1 MNSAC
6 IFCGSSEGARPAYVG
21 AAREMG
27 ALMARRGLT
36 LIYGGGRVGLMG
48 AVADAALGEGGEVVG
63 VMPEALVSKEIS
75 HEGLTKL
82 HVVGSMHER
91 KMLMND
97 LSDGFVALPGGFG
110 TLEEFFEVLSWA
122 QLGIHAKP
130 CALLDVDGFWE
141 PLASLFDHAVD
152 EGFVH
157 PDHRSLVLTEG
168 DPARLLDA
176 MGRHSPPGTKKWL
189 DPEEL

>member
-1 MNSAC
+1 MNSVC

-27 ALMARRGLT
+27 AEAARRGLT
-36 LIYGGGRVGLMG
+36 LVYGGGRVGLMG
-48 AVADAALGEGGEVVG
+48 AVADAALEAGGEVVG

-75 HEGLTKL
+75 HAGLTKL
-82 HVVGSMHER
+82 HVVNTIHER

-110 TLEEFFEVLSWA
+110 TLEEFLEVLSWA

-130 CALLDVDGFWE
+130 CALLDAGGFWE
-141 PLASLFDHAVD
+141 PLASLFDHAVA
-152 EGFVH
+152 EGFVR

-176 MGRHSPPGTKKWL
+176 MGRHSPPETKKWL